1 MRAWRAK
8 LLLAGALVLLWTT
21 AYGEFYQ
28 YTDTN
33 GVLRFTDDLASVP
46 PEQRPD
52 VKTHQSVKSD
62 PVQPAA
68 AAPVT
73 GNQSPGAAPSI
84 DGTPPQ
90 TGAWNAKIAS
100 QANELDRMQVEL
112 NKAYRDLQA
121 AREALEAKTPPAG
134 ASTEARDAY
143 RKQVKNLNAR
153 IENYEAQYAAFREKE
168 KAFNDQYRK

>member
-1 MRAWRAK
+1 MNVFKRT
-8 LLLAGALVLLWTT
+8 LLLPVMVLWLVSPP
-21 AYGEFYQ
+21 AYGEYYQ

-52 VKTHQSVKSD
+52 VKTLQSVKSD

-73 GNQSPGAAPSI
+73 GNQSPGTAPSI
-84 DGTPPQ
+84 DGTTPQ

-100 QANELDRMQVEL
+100 QANELDRLQVEL
-112 NKAYRDLQA
+112 NKAYRDLQV
-121 AREALEAKTPPAG
+121 AREA
-134 ASTEARDAY
+134 
-143 RKQVKNLNAR
+143 
-153 IENYEAQYAAFREKE
+153 
-168 KAFNDQYRK
+168 

>member
-21 AYGEFYQ
+21 AHGEFYQ

-62 PVQPAA
+62 PVQPVA
-68 AAPVT
+68 AAPVA
-73 GNQSPGAAPSI
+73 GKQSPGTAPSL
-84 DGTPPQ
+84 DGTTPPS
-90 TGAWNAKIAS
+90 GSWNERIAG
-100 QANELDRMQVEL
+100 QANELDRLQVEL
-112 NKAYRDLQA
+112 NKTYRALQA
-121 AREALEAKTPPAG
+121 EREALEAKAPPAD

-143 RKQVKNLNAR
+143 RNQVKKLNAR
-153 IENYEAQYAAFREKE
+153 IEDYETQYAAFREKE